1 MRNNDY
7 GIIDIASF
15 IQTLPEHSERILI
28 DRKLVSLDNSGARII
43 RFYNPAPL
51 HYHAQSDTYLYI
63 LSGKG
68 RFQVAN
74 QPQTWDVAAGALLFW
89 KKGVFHGYTEIL
101 EQPLIVLALD
111 SPMRNLFDIVFYD
124 PTKIPEVFL
133 K

>member
-7 GIIDIASF
+7 GVIDISGF
-15 IQTLPEHSERILI
+15 IQTLPEHSDRILI

-51 HYHAQSDTYLYI
+51 HYHAQSDTYLFV

-68 RFQVAN
+68 RFQVSDK
-74 QPQTWDVAAGALLFW
+74 PQTCDIAKGTLLFW

-101 EQPLIVLALD
+101 EHPLIVLAFD
-111 SPMRNLFDIVFYD
+111 SPMRNPFDVIFYD
-124 PTKIPEVFL
+124 PAKIPEVFL